1 MAYLRKRGS
10 IWYVYWRD
18 AGRGSPV
25 RCQRVGP
32 KKADALRVKATIE
45 HRRISARFGII
56 LPEPILF
63 KDFSEKWL
71 ATRTTAPKTA
81 ARDQQILRAHLLPA
95 FGSSPI
101 YAIAPDQIG
110 VLVAT
115 IAQRTNPHT
124 GKRQAGSAR
133 RVYAVLHKM
142 LADAVKWGYA
152 LENAAAAIAPPPLPH
167 YELRFPTIDELGS
180 IVAAIPRSYRAMVF
194 VALLTGLRWGE
205 LVGLQWAD
213 VDLEA
218 GTLSVRRALP
228 SKTKEFRAPKW
239 GSRRVIDLLPPV
251 RRVLMDLPQRG
262 EYIFP
267 GARGGALSYRYFHG
281 RLWRPAMKKLS
292 PSMRIHDLR
301 HAYASLL
308 LAFGDPVLYVARQL
322 GHSSVTLTVDTYGHL
337 LEAGKKLDRDATLGK
352 LLEAYDGA
360 TRVLPTRG
368 IPSVENPSNPAPD
381 AGAAEGIR
389 TPDPRIT
396 SAALYP

>member
-1 MAYLRKRGS
+1 M
-10 IWYVYWRD
+10 
-18 AGRGSPV
+18 
-25 RCQRVGP
+25 
-32 KKADALRVKATIE
+32 
-45 HRRISARFGII
+45 
-56 LPEPILF
+56 
-63 KDFSEKWL
+63 
-71 ATRTTAPKTA
+71 
-81 ARDQQILRAHLLPA
+81 
-95 FGSSPI
+95 

-110 VLVAT
+110 TLVAS

-142 LADAVKWGYA
+142 LADAVQWGYA
-152 LENAAAAIAPPPLPH
+152 LENAAAAIAPPPMPFR
-167 YELRFPTIDELGS
+167 ELRFPTIDELGR
-180 IVAAIPRSYRAMVF
+180 IIGAIPHAYRAMAF

-205 LVGLQWAD
+205 LVALQWAD

-239 GSRRVIDLLPPV
+239 GSRRVIDLLPPA

-267 GARGGALSYRYFHG
+267 GARGGTLSYRYFHG
-281 RLWRPAMKKLS
+281 RVWRPTVRKLS

-322 GHSSVTLTVDTYGHL
+322 GHSSVKLTVDTYGHL
-337 LEAGKKLDRDATLGK
+337 LEAGKKLDREATLAK
-352 LLEAYDGA
+352 LLDAYDGA
-360 TRVLPTRG
+360 TRVLPTREV
-368 IPSVENPSNPAPD
+368 PSAGKSSNAAPD

-396 SAALYP
+396 SAALYH